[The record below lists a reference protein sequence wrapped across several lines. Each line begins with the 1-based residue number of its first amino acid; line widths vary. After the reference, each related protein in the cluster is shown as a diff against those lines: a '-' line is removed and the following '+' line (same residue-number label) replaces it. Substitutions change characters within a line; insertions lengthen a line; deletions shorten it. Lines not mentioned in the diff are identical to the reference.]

1 MKRSNIIDEKLLNSI
16 ISTAYGDA
24 NIVERLKVYFY
35 YIKDPRIK
43 ELFNEY
49 KQTAG
54 AVHSYKKLDCP
65 DKILQLTYAKIYGEE
80 IRRRNKARFIRFASA
95 RPVIVTTASLIIIA
109 LVGLFMLNRQHEENQ
124 YSKADVLKAE
134 TQVKQSL
141 AIVGRV
147 FRKTENKLTEDVLE
161 KHVTPPI
168 KKSYDTIN
176 NLLNG
181 G

>member
-1 MKRSNIIDEKLLNSI
+1 MKRSNIIDEKLLNNI

-35 YIKDPRIK
+35 YFKDPRMK

-54 AVHSYKKLDCP
+54 AVHVYKNLDCP
-65 DKILQLTYAKIYGEE
+65 DGIIKSTYTKIYGEE
-80 IRRRNKARFIRFASA
+80 IRRQNKARFIHFAYA
-95 RPVIVTTASLIIIA
+95 RPLIVAAASLIIIA
-109 LVGLFMLNRQHEENQ
+109 LVGLFMLKRQPEENK
-124 YSKADVLKAE
+124 YSKAKVLEAE
-134 TQVKQSL
+134 MQVKQSL